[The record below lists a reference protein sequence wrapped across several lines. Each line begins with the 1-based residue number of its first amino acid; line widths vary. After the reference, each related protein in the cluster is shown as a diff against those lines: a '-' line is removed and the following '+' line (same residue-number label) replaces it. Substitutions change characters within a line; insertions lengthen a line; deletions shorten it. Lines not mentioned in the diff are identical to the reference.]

1 MPVIH
6 LQIYNPF
13 LRELLILPEIVT
25 MSTFETIVIILLGV
39 LFLAVIWMITDFASL
54 KKDIKEKTSINP
66 DTLKLR
72 LQAYERLTLLA
83 ERISLQNL
91 LSRIPNAGLSSRQMQ
106 SSLIDAIK
114 QEYDYNISQQVY
126 VSPEL
131 WRAVNNLKE
140 QNIYVVNQLASAMP
154 FQASAMDLNK
164 QIIDFLIT
172 NPKASLHNI
181 VLEALNFE
189 AKKIM

>member
-1 MPVIH
+1 
-6 LQIYNPF
+6 
-13 LRELLILPEIVT
+13 

-39 LFLAVIWMITDFASL
+39 TFLGMIWMITDFNSL
-54 KKDIKEKTSINP
+54 KKDIKDKAEVNP
-66 DTLKLR
+66 EIIRLR

-91 LSRIPNAGLSSRQMQ
+91 LSRTPNAGLSSRQMQ
-106 SSLIDAIK
+106 SSLVEAIK
-114 QEYDYNISQQVY
+114 QEYDYNVSQQVY

-131 WRAVNNLKE
+131 WKAVNNLKE
-140 QNIYVVNQLASAMP
+140 QNIYMVNQLASSMP

-164 QIIDFLIT
+164 QIIDFVIN

-181 VLEALNFE
+181 VFEALNFE

>member
-1 MPVIH
+1 
-6 LQIYNPF
+6 
-13 LRELLILPEIVT
+13 

-39 LFLAVIWMITDFASL
+39 LFLAIIWMITDFSTL
-54 KKDIKEKTSINP
+54 RKEIKERTVTNAE
-66 DTLKLR
+66 TLKLR
-72 LQAYERLTLLA
+72 FQAYERLTLLA

-91 LSRIPNAGLSSRQMQ
+91 LSRIPYAGLSSRQMQ
-106 SSLIDAIK
+106 SSLVDAIR
-114 QEYDYNISQQVY
+114 QEYDYNVSQQVY

-140 QNIYVVNQLASAMP
+140 QNIYVVNQLAATMP